1 VLHIFF
7 LNYNTFFLLRKFDF
21 LGCWPILK
29 KKWAKSCD
37 KLFIP
42 IQGLHKIII
51 SKCKVS
57 GVFMENEKIEGEG
70 LSRASFQ
77 CMDAIEISLFIEKE
91 GLFFYESAG
100 KKIQNPQVRE
110 MFSRLADEEREHI
123 QALQEKSRYL
133 QPAIAGGNRPKEH
146 LVRFID
152 GELKGKIFPAMNT
165 SSAQEIDSDK
175 QALELGIESEK
186 RSIEMLQSLLE
197 KEKKLDVKAIFSH
210 LLVEEKKHLLMLQD
224 LKTKL

>member
-1 VLHIFF
+1 
-7 LNYNTFFLLRKFDF
+7 
-21 LGCWPILK
+21 
-29 KKWAKSCD
+29 
-37 KLFIP
+37 
-42 IQGLHKIII
+42 
-51 SKCKVS
+51 
-57 GVFMENEKIEGEG
+57 MENEKTEGENLG
-70 LSRASFQ
+70 RASFQ

-133 QPAIAGGNRPKEH
+133 QPAIAGRNRPKEH

-152 GELKGKIFPAMNT
+152 GELKGKIFPAMNS

>member
-1 VLHIFF
+1 LG
-7 LNYNTFFLLRKFDF
+7 KFDF
-21 LGCWPILK
+21 LGCMSILK
-29 KKWAKSCD
+29 KKWVKSCD
-37 KLFIP
+37 KLFVTN
-42 IQGLHKIII
+42 QGKHKIII
-51 SKCKVS
+51 GKCKIS
-57 GVFMENEKIEGEG
+57 GVCMEKENTEGEG

-91 GLFFYESAG
+91 GLFFYESAS

-146 LVRFID
+146 LARFI
-152 GELKGKIFPAMNT
+152 GEELKGKIFPAMNA
-165 SSAQEIDSDK
+165 SSDVDSDK
-175 QALELGIESEK
+175 QALEMGIESEK

>member
-1 VLHIFF
+1 MI
-7 LNYNTFFLLRKFDF
+7 D
-21 LGCWPILK
+21 C
-29 KKWAKSCD
+29 
-37 KLFIP
+37 LF
-42 IQGLHKIII
+42 KIKDGARL
-51 SKCKVS
+51 SLASAFKVS
-57 GVFMENEKIEGEG
+57 RGCMEKEKTEGVG

-100 KKIQNPQVRE
+100 KKTQNPQVRE
-110 MFSRLADEEREHI
+110 MFSRLADEERDHI
-123 QALQEKSRYL
+123 QSLQEKSRYL
-133 QPAIAGGNRPKEH
+133 QPAIAGQNRPKEH
-146 LVRFID
+146 IVRFI
-152 GELKGKIFPAMNT
+152 GEELKGKIFPAMT
-165 SSAQEIDSDK
+165 ASQDIDSDK

-210 LLVEEKKHLLMLQD
+210 LLVEEKKHLLMLQV